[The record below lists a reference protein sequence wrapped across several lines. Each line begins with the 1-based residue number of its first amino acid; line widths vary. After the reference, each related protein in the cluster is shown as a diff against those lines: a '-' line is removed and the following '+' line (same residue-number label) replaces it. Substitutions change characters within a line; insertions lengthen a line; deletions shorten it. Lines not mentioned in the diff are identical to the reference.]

1 MFTEIQ
7 YIMLVVYRKA
17 KRAGLQI
24 SQATLISTTFTW
36 PMSTGTYWGS
46 FPPNSFGTDGWS
58 IEAVNQAYT
67 DLVAMGYLTDLS
79 F

>member
-7 YIMLVVYRKA
+7 CIMLVVYRKA

-24 SQATLISTTFTW
+24 TEATLISTTFTW
-36 PMSTGTYWGS
+36 PMAVGEYWRS
-46 FPPNSFGTDGWS
+46 HIPNDFGGDGWS

-67 DLVAMGYLTDLS
+67 DLVAMGELPDVS